1 MSDFDQP
8 ADFLA
13 ESEALAG
20 LLEPL
25 GDADFE
31 RPTQFKTYRV
41 HDVVAHLHIF
51 NWAADL
57 SMRDAEGFGAWWKP
71 FAAGVMKGRTLP
83 ELTDEWLE
91 GARGRVVFERW
102 RDFLPGMAERFAA
115 ADPRARVPWAGPS
128 MSVRSSITARLMET
142 WAHGQELYDLLGVE
156 RKDGDRIRNIAH
168 LGINT
173 FGWTFANR
181 GEEPPGPVPRVRLTA
196 PSGAIWEWNADNAS
210 DSVEG
215 SATEFCQVVTQTRN
229 VADTDLVVRGPVALR
244 WMSVAQ
250 CFAGGVEDPPPPG
263 ARHTVVQ
270 S

>member
-1 MSDFDQP
+1 MSGFEQP
-8 ADFLA
+8 SDFLA
-13 ESEALAG
+13 ESEALAE

-25 GDADFE
+25 ADADFE
-31 RPTQFKTYRV
+31 RRTRFKTYTV
-41 HDVVAHLHIF
+41 HDVVAHLHLF

-57 SMRDAEGFGAWWKP
+57 SLRDAEAFQDWWKP
-71 FAAGVMKGRTLP
+71 FAAEVMKGRSMP

-91 GARGRVVFERW
+91 GDRNRAVFERW
-102 RDFLPGMAERFAA
+102 RAFLPGMTERFAA
-115 ADPRARVPWAGPS
+115 ADPKARVPWAGPS

-142 WAHGQELYDLLGVE
+142 WAHGQAIYDLLGVVRE
-156 RKDGDRIRNIAH
+156 DADRIRNIAH
-168 LGINT
+168 LGVST

-181 GEEPPGPVPRVRLTA
+181 GEEPPGPVPRVTLAA
-196 PSGAIWEWNADNAS
+196 PSGDTWEWNPDNETDA
-210 DSVEG
+210 VEG

-229 VADTDLVVRGPVALR
+229 IADTKLAVTGPVARR

-263 ARHTVVQ
+263 TRTIE